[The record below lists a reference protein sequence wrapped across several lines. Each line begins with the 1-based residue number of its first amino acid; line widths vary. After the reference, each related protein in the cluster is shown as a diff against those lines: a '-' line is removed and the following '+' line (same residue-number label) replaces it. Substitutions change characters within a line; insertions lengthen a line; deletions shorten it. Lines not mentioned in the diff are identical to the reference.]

1 MGKIDIMFPM
11 LKNWDFDVLINH
23 NRFTLLNREA
33 NEMYDYA
40 HNKNIAII
48 NAAPYAG
55 GVLAKGPDNFKKITY
70 QNVSEEKLEP
80 ARKIEK
86 ICKNYNI
93 DIGAAALQFS
103 IKDKRITST
112 LCGVTSVQSIEK
124 NLEWASIEIPQECW
138 DEILKLPFSSKDPE
152 SDRVYTPG

>member
-11 LKNWDFDVLINH
+11 LKDWDFDVLINH

-55 GVLAKGPDNFKKITY
+55 GDLAKGPDNFKKKT
-70 QNVSEEKLEP
+70 
-80 ARKIEK
+80 
-86 ICKNYNI
+86 
-93 DIGAAALQFS
+93 
-103 IKDKRITST
+103 
-112 LCGVTSVQSIEK
+112 
-124 NLEWASIEIPQECW
+124 
-138 DEILKLPFSSKDPE
+138 
-152 SDRVYTPG
+152 